1 MYKRQPLDRSFHAAG
16 VSLGVMHLY
25 YLLHDKEKSYQHY
38 DDFKQTIEELNDK
51 TQFLD
56 DHGIYTLQ
64 EFNKYIVKPDYE
76 VITKLLKSK
85 DDVA

>member
-1 MYKRQPLDRSFHAAG
+1 MPTSVHEANKMYRIIIKHIELETAQNL
-16 VSLGVMHLY
+16 V
-25 YLLHDKEKSYQHY
+25 
-38 DDFKQTIEELNDK
+38 EELNDK